1 MSSIVL
7 NYGIE
12 IECVFELLDELT
24 VLHCF
29 IEFYS
34 KDIDENMKNKFDEM
48 INNLL
53 IIISLIKTETLQDNE
68 IYKDLISLRKT
79 KRPYEFF
86 NEKYKF
92 IVDNAIAI
100 HKEVED
106 IQPEINNFLRF
117 INDLY
122 NFINKIIEI
131 LLNSEEIPKDHE
143 SYKKILEIFE
153 IEIDNIKE
161 VFKTRFNLNDN
172 NIEIYYEE
180 NMASVDA
187 IDEMTIEQLDEQSML
202 IKTNGKTIK
211 DFMEKSKNPGEKI
224 NLLLTEDRS
233 VECDNSILYKNI
245 ISGSSG
251 ILRKYKYLLNKCEFI
266 TQVFKTT
273 DEVRDKLKLFFTNE
287 VINKTI
293 LNCLST
299 SNHVH
304 ISFNQSNSIIK
315 PDIRTIFIIVVI
327 CHMFQDKIFD
337 LFLNTRKD
345 NKYCKKMTYNGIY
358 EFFYEENQIARCIIV
373 DDMQYNKNL
382 DKILTVFF
390 GGSEEEIN
398 SSTIHNFRYYWLN
411 LVNLFGIEKIQNER
425 PPTIEFRIKHGS
437 ADAEE
442 LKMVCMLYEN
452 IIKEAIRLTDLT
464 ISKRDIISDPN
475 KIDIIIFKRFIE
487 SQFKGD
493 DYFNNTILEN
503 IKDYFTGT
511 LVSPYKIG
519 LDELNGIFLQQKG
532 GVVTTQTKKGVVKN
546 YLNNV
551 IKKERVLLKKEEDVI
566 GKKKVVKIMPD
577 NFYKRKINELK
588 DKNIYKINSFG
599 YQFIGRG
606 LDDKII
612 DLLKPKFNLKTDKE
626 FELYMKKNNFYYNF
640 TNK

>member
-24 VLHCF
+24 VLRCF

-53 IIISLIKTETLQDNE
+53 IIISLIKKEALQDNE
-68 IYKDLISLRKT
+68 IYKDLISLIET
-79 KRPYEFF
+79 QRPYEFF
-86 NEKYKF
+86 NEKYNF
-92 IVDNAIAI
+92 IVDNANDIRE
-100 HKEVED
+100 EVED
-106 IQPEINNFLRF
+106 IQPEINNFLIF
-117 INDLY
+117 INNLY

-143 SYKKILEIFE
+143 SYKKILEIFQ

-161 VFKTRFNLNDN
+161 VFKTRFNLND

-273 DEVRDKLKLFFTNE
+273 DDVRDKLELFFTNE

-299 SNHVH
+299 SNHVR
-304 ISFNQSNSIIK
+304 ISGLII
-315 PDIRTIFIIVVI
+315 
-327 CHMFQDKIFD
+327 
-337 LFLNTRKD
+337 
-345 NKYCKKMTYNGIY
+345 
-358 EFFYEENQIARCIIV
+358 
-373 DDMQYNKNL
+373 
-382 DKILTVFF
+382 
-390 GGSEEEIN
+390 
-398 SSTIHNFRYYWLN
+398 
-411 LVNLFGIEKIQNER
+411 
-425 PPTIEFRIKHGS
+425 
-437 ADAEE
+437 
-442 LKMVCMLYEN
+442 
-452 IIKEAIRLTDLT
+452 
-464 ISKRDIISDPN
+464 
-475 KIDIIIFKRFIE
+475 
-487 SQFKGD
+487 
-493 DYFNNTILEN
+493 
-503 IKDYFTGT
+503 
-511 LVSPYKIG
+511 
-519 LDELNGIFLQQKG
+519 
-532 GVVTTQTKKGVVKN
+532 
-546 YLNNV
+546 
-551 IKKERVLLKKEEDVI
+551 LL
-566 GKKKVVKIMPD
+566 
-577 NFYKRKINELK
+577 L
-588 DKNIYKINSFG
+588 
-599 YQFIGRG
+599 
-606 LDDKII
+606 
-612 DLLKPKFNLKTDKE
+612 
-626 FELYMKKNNFYYNF
+626 
-640 TNK
+640 